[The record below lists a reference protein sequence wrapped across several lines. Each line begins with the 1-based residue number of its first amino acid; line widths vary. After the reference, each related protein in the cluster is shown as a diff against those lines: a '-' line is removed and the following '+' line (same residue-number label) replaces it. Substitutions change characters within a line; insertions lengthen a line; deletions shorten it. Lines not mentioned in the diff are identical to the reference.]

1 MIVVLDVGSSSLR
14 SSLWERDGSSLG
26 EKARIEQAGTG
37 ELEAD
42 PLLGRV
48 ARVLDRAAADGREV
62 TAVAT
67 STFWHCLL
75 GLDDRG
81 RPITPVYS
89 WADARSAPHAAELRE
104 RLDEQAIHA
113 RTGCRLHSSYWPAKL
128 AWLRDTQ
135 PETFAR
141 VAVWVSPGEYVHRR
155 LLGDAAVSV
164 SMASGTGLF
173 DQHACEWDRELAAHL
188 GVQDKLPA
196 IDDSPRVGLTGDWAE
211 RWPALADVP
220 WFPAWGDGA
229 TSNVGAGCVTKDR
242 AALMIGTSGALRV
255 LDRADPPE
263 PPPSLW
269 CYRADAERPLLG
281 GSLSDGGSVVAWLRS
296 LTRLPEPEEAEREI
310 AKMAPD
316 SHGLTLLPLLSGE
329 RGPGWSDRAGAA
341 IEGLTA
347 ATTPLH
353 LLRAGL
359 EAVRA
364 ALRAARRRPA
374 GRPHDRRHRRRA
386 RELPRVDAD
395 RRRRAGPAGGALRR
409 RRGLEPRRRRDG
421 AGGAGRAAGRG
432 ARGRDLRARPGG
444 DGDLPRRARAP
455 AGALRAGAHIESG
468 ASTPRRPSDR
478 AMTALVARTSPSR
491 SERRA
496 SEPASRTG
504 QSR

>member
-48 ARVLDRAAADGREV
+48 ARLLDRAAADGREV

-104 RLDEQAIHA
+104 RFDEQAIHA

-128 AWLRDTQ
+128 AWLRDTE
-135 PETFAR
+135 PETFER
-141 VAVWVSPGEYVHRR
+141 VAVWVSPGEYVHRH

-173 DQHACEWDRELAAHL
+173 DQHACEWDGELAAEL
-188 GVQDKLPA
+188 GVEDKLPA
-196 IDDSPRVGLTGDWAE
+196 IDDSPREGLTGDWAE
-211 RWPALADVP
+211 RWPALANVP

-255 LDRADPPE
+255 LERADPPE

-281 GSLSDGGSVVAWLRS
+281 GSLSDGGSVVAWLRQ
-296 LTRLPEPEEAEREI
+296 LTQLPEPEVAEREI

-347 ATTPLH
+347 ATTPLD

-359 EAVRA
+359 EAVALRFALLDADLPGDHTVVATGGGLANSPAWTQIVADALGRPVAHSGVAEGSSRGAAVMALEALGEQPGEAPVGETFEPDAEATETYRA
-364 ALRAARRRPA
+364 ALERQQALYERALTSSPAPRPPGDPA
-374 GRPHDRRHRRRA
+374 TGR
-386 RELPRVDAD
+386 
-395 RRRRAGPAGGALRR
+395 
-409 RRGLEPRRRRDG
+409 
-421 AGGAGRAAGRG
+421 
-432 ARGRDLRARPGG
+432 
-444 DGDLPRRARAP
+444 
-455 AGALRAGAHIESG
+455 
-468 ASTPRRPSDR
+468 
-478 AMTALVARTSPSR
+478 
-491 SERRA
+491 
-496 SEPASRTG
+496 
-504 QSR
+504 

>member
-135 PETFAR
+135 PETFER

-155 LLGDAAVSV
+155 LLGDAAASV

-173 DQHACEWDRELAAHL
+173 DQHACEWDRELAADL
-188 GVQDKLPA
+188 GVEDKLPA
-196 IDDSPRVGLTGDWAE
+196 IDDSPREGLTGDWAE
-211 RWPALADVP
+211 RWPALRGRPVVP
-220 WFPAWGDGA
+220 GLGRRRDLQ
-229 TSNVGAGCVTKDR
+229 R
-242 AALMIGTSGALRV
+242 RRRLR
-255 LDRADPPE
+255 DEGPRRADDRHQRRPA
-263 PPPSLW
+263 
-269 CYRADAERPLLG
+269 RARP
-281 GSLSDGGSVVAWLRS
+281 R
-296 LTRLPEPEEAEREI
+296 
-310 AKMAPD
+310 
-316 SHGLTLLPLLSGE
+316 
-329 RGPGWSDRAGAA
+329 
-341 IEGLTA
+341 
-347 ATTPLH
+347 
-353 LLRAGL
+353 
-359 EAVRA
+359 
-364 ALRAARRRPA
+364 RAARA
-374 GRPHDRRHRRRA
+374 A
-386 RELPRVDAD
+386 ALAVVLP
-395 RRRRAGPAGGALRR
+395 R
-409 RRGLEPRRRRDG
+409 RRGAAAARRQPLGRRQRRRL
-421 AGGAGRAAGRG
+421 AA
-432 ARGRDLRARPGG
+432 A
-444 DGDLPRRARAP
+444 
-455 AGALRAGAHIESG
+455 
-468 ASTPRRPSDR
+468 ASPSCRSRRRPSAR
-478 AMTALVARTSPSR
+478 SRRWRPTA
-491 SERRA
+491 
-496 SEPASRTG
+496 TG
-504 QSR
+504 